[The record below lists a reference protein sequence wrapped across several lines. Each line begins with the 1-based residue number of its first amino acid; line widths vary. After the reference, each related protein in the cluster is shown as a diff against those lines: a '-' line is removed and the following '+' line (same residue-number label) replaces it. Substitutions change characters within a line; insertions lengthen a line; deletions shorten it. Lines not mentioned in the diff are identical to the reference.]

1 MKRLSLKARFLLIFA
16 LCIFSIQGFNYI
28 QFQKSLTTQRQHIV
42 DNFNLHSETLASSIA
57 TQFYERYGDVQAF
70 AKNDVLT
77 SADKARITET
87 LNSYV
92 ALYGIYDLILFVSV
106 DGTLMAVN
114 NQDSKGQAID
124 SQGLYKL
131 NFSSQEWFQK
141 VMAGQTTDDPGK
153 GFKGTYV
160 EQPQV
165 DFFIQQVYKEERRAN
180 SFSSI
185 VKDSHGK
192 VLGVLSNRANFKWVE
207 DELNSA
213 FHNHKS
219 KGLSSILL
227 TLIGPEGNEI
237 TLSSDDKTLQPQ
249 SKNLQSFEPVQNIR
263 KKNNGVYQGFD
274 PRREGVEQ
282 VVGYSFLEHG
292 KFVSD
297 LKWGIMVQANS
308 KDLFAGLISANT
320 YFLIGLFSFTSIALV
335 LCWIVISSLAK
346 RIQSITLRIAENTV
360 DVASSSEQVSL
371 ASQTI
376 SKGSVES
383 AASIETSVACMEEI
397 SSVTKKNN
405 ESAENAALLS
415 QDCQGKAKVSSDV
428 LTDLR
433 VSIQQIHASSKEI
446 AEITTVIEDIA
457 FQTNL
462 LALNAAVEAARA
474 GEQGKGFAVVA
485 DAVRTLAS
493 RSSDAAK
500 NISQLISKSADIVS
514 LGTKKAEETESAI
527 KSMIQLIE
535 KIAFLNQEISQ
546 ASREQ
551 NIGIQQFGKTM
562 NEIDSASQGNA
573 SVAEELSATAE
584 VMMLKSQTLKTVTDE
599 LENVVN
605 GERSQIK
612 EIFHMH
618 EEVKRP
624 FLATKRKALS

>member
-106 DGTLMAVN
+106 DGTLIAVN
-114 NQDSKGQAID
+114 DQDPKGHAID

-141 VMAGQTTDDPGK
+141 VMAGQTTDDLGK

-180 SFSSI
+180 SFSSV

-192 VLGVLSNRANFKWVE
+192 ILGVLSNRANFKWVE

-213 FHNHKS
+213 LHNHKS

-227 TLIGPEGNEI
+227 TLIGPAGNEI
-237 TLSSDDKTLQPQ
+237 TFSSDDKTLQTQ

-263 KKNNGVYQGFD
+263 KKTNGVYQGFD

-282 VVGYSFLEHG
+282 VIGYSFLEHG

-415 QDCQGKAKVSSDV
+415 QDCQGKARVSSDI

-500 NISQLISKSADIVS
+500 NISQLIYKSADIVS

-562 NEIDSASQGNA
+562 NEIDSASQNNA

-605 GERSQIK
+605 GESSQAK
-612 EIFHMH
+612 EIFPIQ
-618 EEVKRP
+618 EKVKRP
-624 FLATKRKALS
+624 FLGAKGKALS